1 MQSDSASQA
10 NFSALVDAIINASL
24 VGHPVA
30 KEQIGQLGST
40 PALLIKLGAPDLP
53 LGIKGKT
60 IEKIVMD
67 HGIPKS
73 MVKRLASIIE
83 TPMAIYKS
91 ATSIHPGVVV
101 LTFEVTGLGAVIVT
115 VAYNQSVGRAYTM
128 NLITSMYAKED
139 NKVFARWD
147 LSALK
152 LWSTK

>member
-1 MQSDSASQA
+1 MQNDSASQA
-10 NFSALVDAIINASL
+10 NFFALVDAIINASL
-24 VGHPVA
+24 GGHPVA

-73 MVKRLASIIE
+73 MVKRLAGIIE
-83 TPMAIYKS
+83 TPKAIYRS
-91 ATSIHPGVVV
+91 ATQTHTGAVV
-101 LTFEVTGLGAVIVT
+101 LTFEITGLGAVIVT
-115 VAYNQSVGRAYTM
+115 VAYGQSVGRSHIM

-147 LSALK
+147 SAALK
-152 LWSTK
+152 LWSAK